1 MLRDT
6 KRFRAKV
13 AIAAIAVTGAGLI
26 ATHFDEVVQ
35 YTKHLPGLRSLFKTS
50 ADQLATT
57 YGTAARSRLAPKFA
71 EKNVAY
77 PPDRIELV
85 AFKST
90 KELLVYAADKDA
102 PFKYICRYPILGAS
116 GHLGPKLKEGD
127 NQVPEGL
134 YRLTLEPNTP
144 YHAALRLNYPNSE
157 DLARA
162 KADGRVNPGSDILV
176 HGTEGSIGCIAVG
189 NPASEDLFVLA
200 YDTRSKN
207 LPLVIAPVDLTQ
219 EEAPPAVP
227 DAPKWL
233 PELYAEI
240 KAALTELND
249 EKLK

>member
-1 MLRDT
+1 MLKDT
-6 KRFRAKV
+6 KRFRTRV

-26 ATHFDEVVQ
+26 ATNLDQVIS
-35 YTKHLPGLRSLFKTS
+35 YAKRLPGLRGLFKKS
-50 ADQLATT
+50 PKQLVTL
-57 YGTAARSRLAPKFA
+57 YGTAARNRLAPKFA
-71 EKNVAY
+71 EKNMAY

-85 AFKST
+85 AIKST
-90 KELLVYAADKDA
+90 KDFLVYAADRDA

-116 GHLGPKLKEGD
+116 GHLGPKLREGD

-134 YRLTLEPNTP
+134 YRLTLEANTP

-162 KADGRVNPGSDILV
+162 KADGRVNPGSYILV

-200 YDTRSKN
+200 YDTHSKN
-207 LPLVIAPVDLTQ
+207 IPLVIAPVDLTRGK
-219 EEAPPAVP
+219 APPTQS
-227 DAPKWL
+227 DDPKWL

-240 KAALTELND
+240 KAALNELND
-249 EKLK
+249 